1 MGNKIEGRQ
10 IRIEDLAQNMNTL
23 LILLEGN
30 EISAK
35 WTRYFLQQQPTDK
48 TFKNISINIQHQ
60 LEKTEKSMK
69 KAIKII

>member
-23 LILLEGN
+23 LILHEGN

-35 WTRYFLQQQPTDK
+35 
-48 TFKNISINIQHQ
+48 
-60 LEKTEKSMK
+60 
-69 KAIKII
+69 